1 MAAALATVAMVALSI
16 AVAALY
22 SRILSTS
29 RLADPLPL
37 NFPRPPSIHDFPE
50 ARDEMER
57 MERIGEGLIPGA
69 EDFAVD
75 QDERYLYAACSD
87 GWIRQIDLVDHSV
100 KNWSYVGGRP
110 LGIAAGLSKDE
121 MLVCEPQ
128 MGLLS
133 VTENGVR
140 VLSGQADGLSYKSV
154 KLLSLPLID
163 LLLFCSS
170 RLADGLDVARDGTV
184 YFTDASTSYG
194 LHDFD
199 LDLLEGRP
207 YGRLL
212 EYSPRTNQT
221 TVLLRSLF
229 FPNGVALSENED
241 FLVFCETS
249 QARLQR
255 YWLRGDK
262 AGTAEVYVDNLPGLP
277 DNVHRFGN
285 HFWIALLGGRSFL
298 WEQALKFPLVKHIL
312 GSQRLLLH
320 YLHTS
325 YSRVLT
331 VDEDGKPLDMY
342 ESLQSESIGFMTTGM
357 RVGNFL
363 YLGSLSANYIGRIPV
378 QE

>member
-1 MAAALATVAMVALSI
+1 
-16 AVAALY
+16 
-22 SRILSTS
+22 
-29 RLADPLPL
+29 
-37 NFPRPPSIHDFPE
+37 
-50 ARDEMER
+50 

-128 MGLLS
+128 MKGLLS

-140 VLSGQADGLSYKSV
+140 VLSGQADGLSYK
-154 KLLSLPLID
+154 
-163 LLLFCSS
+163 
-170 RLADGLDVARDGTV
+170 LADGLDVARDGTV

-285 HFWIALLGGRSFL
+285 HFWIALLGVSL
-298 WEQALKFPLVKHIL
+298 TVLKMPLKFPLVKHIL